1 MVTVMCE
8 NFGST
13 FAPKD
18 RITNGFLCFVCRISV
33 GGPPKHSTDS
43 TDVFFFCMLYI
54 FYEYMLRRFA
64 AWIRFV
70 NDLYAADVDID
81 ILWEN
86 IAFSH
91 TQYALRRVCDK
102 NPFTIKLLSGCDS
115 IIHFGVISSSILGNC
130 RSPNK
135 HRWVNPVVNQPTFSA
150 AA

>member
-43 TDVFFFCMLYI
+43 TDVFFPVCSTSSTNICCADSLH
-54 FYEYMLRRFA
+54 EYASSMTFTLLM
-64 AWIRFV
+64 WI
-70 NDLYAADVDID
+70 LIYCGK
-81 ILWEN
+81 ILHFL
-86 IAFSH
+86 I
-91 TQYALRRVCDK
+91 RRVCDK

-135 HRWVNPVVNQPTFSA
+135 HR
-150 AA
+150 